1 MFSKIFTAG
10 KLIKKLWDWW
20 PTRPRFFLWF
30 ETLFHSISLCYFLL
44 GFWGRCRKRDRPN
57 WCRFNFESMP
67 NRGQFQ
73 RSSSGL
79 KGSKYVLLQLLF
91 SHHSN
96 GNQAFFLKRR
106 VNIFFILFI
115 RLVKTVQ
122 RVSCAIWQK
131 SGSGWITSV
140 AMSR

>member
-1 MFSKIFTAG
+1 
-10 KLIKKLWDWW
+10 
-20 PTRPRFFLWF
+20 
-30 ETLFHSISLCYFLL
+30 
-44 GFWGRCRKRDRPN
+44 
-57 WCRFNFESMP
+57 MP

-106 VNIFFILFI
+106 VNIFFYIVHQVGQNCPKSELRDLTEEWIRMNNECCDEPIAEYVGVSVHFLF
-115 RLVKTVQ
+115 
-122 RVSCAIWQK
+122 
-131 SGSGWITSV
+131 
-140 AMSR
+140 